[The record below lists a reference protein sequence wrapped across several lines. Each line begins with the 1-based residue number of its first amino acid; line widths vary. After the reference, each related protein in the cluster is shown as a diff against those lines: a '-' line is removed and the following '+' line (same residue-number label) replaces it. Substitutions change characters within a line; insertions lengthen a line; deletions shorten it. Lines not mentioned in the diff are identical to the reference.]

1 MYELRTK
8 RTKEERDLGFCF
20 VFHAVLVV
28 VYICM
33 MCIYVCIVVE
43 EYSCL
48 VCIARESRE
57 RGREREIC

>member
-28 VYICM
+28 RVYM
-33 MCIYVCIVVE
+33 YVLLLRNIVALFV
-43 EYSCL
+43 L
-48 VCIARESRE
+48 QI
-57 RGREREIC
+57 GRAHV